1 MARNDGKEEGI
12 TLEVREIIDRIH
24 KAINTNKGIRLS
36 AYEVS
41 LLGLTIFAD
50 DPVISEEGY

>member
-1 MARNDGKEEGI
+1 MARNDGKECGM

-24 KAINTNKGIRLS
+24 KAINENKGIRLT

-41 LLGLTIFAD
+41 LLGLTIFAE
-50 DPVISEEGY
+50 DPVISE